1 MLTVYY
7 VLVFTFVGLFS
18 ISVILAFWWAVR
30 RGEMRDFD
38 RQAAAIFDED
48 EPEGRLND
56 VFPGMRPPARSTRK
70 GTHVR

>member
-7 VLVFTFVGLFS
+7 ILVFVFVGLFS
-18 ISVILAFWWAVR
+18 LSVILAFWWAVR

-38 RQAAAIFDED
+38 RQASAIFDED

-56 VFPGMRPPARSTRK
+56 VFPGMRPPTGAGGRGAHSR
-70 GTHVR
+70 